1 MARIEYETRGRKQTA
16 GFAAHLHENNVG
28 HNLTEAYYA
37 YVQLLTSKTYSP
49 VMTINLT
56 QWRTLKLIRNNS
68 GQTQRK
74 LSDAVGIDPSS
85 MTPIIDFFERKKWVK
100 RKKSSANRSAY
111 GIEMTQSGIKAYDK
125 IQEEVSRTESK
136 IQDLL
141 GERDTKRLVKLLDR
155 LQQGLDART

>member
-1 MARIEYETRGRKQTA
+1 
-16 GFAAHLHENNVG
+16 
-28 HNLTEAYYA
+28 
-37 YVQLLTSKTYSP
+37 
-49 VMTINLT
+49 MTINLT